1 MNEIRLIDLTIFSSG
16 DWIVIFF
23 GDEKMLEH
31 HRIDFE
37 YGMAHLIP
45 MINSVMFN
53 SKTRIRFFSHYI
65 EDDDMDEVFG
75 SNDIKEY
82 LERVDW

>member
-1 MNEIRLIDLTIFSSG
+1 MNEIREIDLTIFSSS
-16 DWIVIFF
+16 DWTVIFF
-23 GDEKMLEH
+23 GDERVLEN

-37 YGMAHLIP
+37 YGIAHLIP
-45 MINSVMFN
+45 MINLMMSDG
-53 SKTRIRFFSHYI
+53 KTRIRFFSHDI
-65 EDDDMDEVFG
+65 EDEDMEEIFG